1 MLITKAEFFNLL
13 LYSYLRTFNADP
25 TCISIY
31 TLIRA
36 LRKIW
41 ALPIGHWAI
50 WANLIQDGRAMTN
63 MGGGGPPG
71 VGAITE

>member
-1 MLITKAEFFNLL
+1 MTNTVLTRILMTRIQIQSSNG
-13 LYSYLRTFNADP
+13 NARIH
-25 TCISIY
+25 TANIVL
-31 TLIRA
+31 T
-36 LRKIW
+36 
-41 ALPIGHWAI
+41 HWPLSNMGI

>member
-1 MLITKAEFFNLL
+1 MPALPVS
-13 LYSYLRTFNADP
+13 LYMYLD
-25 TCISIY
+25 
-31 TLIRA
+31 RA
-36 LRKIW
+36 IWEIW

>member
-1 MLITKAEFFNLL
+1 MS
-13 LYSYLRTFNADP
+13 LYMYLDK
-25 TCISIY
+25 
-31 TLIRA
+31 RA
-36 LRKIW
+36 IWEIW
-41 ALPIGHWAI
+41 AWPIGH